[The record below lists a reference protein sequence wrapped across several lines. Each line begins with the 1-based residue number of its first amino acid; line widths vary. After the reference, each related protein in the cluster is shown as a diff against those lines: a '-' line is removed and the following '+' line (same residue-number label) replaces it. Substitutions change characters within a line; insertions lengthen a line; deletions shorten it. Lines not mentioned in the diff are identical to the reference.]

1 MNLFDED
8 VPKKSPPGAVT
19 VGEELSR
26 LSEAELQERIEALK
40 GEINRTQKELEQ
52 RGTIRDAANSI
63 FQK

>member
-8 VPKKSPPGAVT
+8 VPKKSPLGAAT
-19 VGEELSR
+19 VGEEL
-26 LSEAELQERIEALK
+26 Q